1 MYRILAISSLMTA
14 YTMSALYLDDDKY
27 ADLQMMILGMVNMV
41 FYFTLAFSKP
51 IEQLAPYRPPS
62 SIFKCTEMVSIF
74 GQFIIQFTSLIYLI

>member
-27 ADLQMMILGMVNMV
+27 ADLQMMILGMVQMV

-51 IEQLAPYRPPS
+51 IE
-62 SIFKCTEMVSIF
+62 
-74 GQFIIQFTSLIYLI
+74 